1 MLSASADTPTTSRSP
16 SAAAR
21 CSTRMWPTWNTSK
34 VPKVMT
40 VRPLMRV
47 SLVAARTAARPP
59 RTRVA
64 TVSTP
69 PVTPAALLRRLVA
82 ADPGRP
88 RVTVYDDTDSPT
100 RGERIELSARVLAN
114 WVAKAANLL
123 RDDLDAGPGSVV
135 LLDLPPHWR
144 TLYWAVAAWSV
155 GACVEV
161 PANRTTADAGL
172 GPAQAGAGNAVA
184 DVVVT
189 DAVDVAAA
197 ADEAVLVTL
206 AALARSASGPVP
218 TGVVDEAR
226 ELATHGDVFDA
237 WDEPD
242 GSDPALRA
250 AGEVVAYADL
260 VSAPRPASGPQRVHT
275 DTTDT

>member
-1 MLSASADTPTTSRSP
+1 VADPTGP
-16 SAAAR
+16 D
-21 CSTRMWPTWNTSK
+21 
-34 VPKVMT
+34 
-40 VRPLMRV
+40 
-47 SLVAARTAARPP
+47 RT

-69 PVTPAALLRRLVA
+69 PETPAALLRRLVA

-88 RVTVYDDTDSPT
+88 RITVYDDTDSPT
-100 RGERIELSARVLAN
+100 RGERIELSARVFAN

-144 TLYWAVAAWSV
+144 TLYWAFAAWSV

-161 PANRTTADAGL
+161 PGHRTTADAGH
-172 GPAQAGAGNAVA
+172 GAAADAASPATP
-184 DVVVT
+184 DIVVT
-189 DAVDVAAA
+189 DAVDVASIAP
-197 ADEAVLVTL
+197 EAVLVTL
-206 AALARSASGPVP
+206 AALARSAGVTVP
-218 TGVVDEAR
+218 AGVVDEAR
-226 ELATHGDVFDA
+226 ELATHGDVFDV

-250 AGEVVAYADL
+250 AGRVSAYEDL
-260 VSAPRPASGPQRVHT
+260 VPAPAGGPQRVHT
-275 DTTDT
+275 DTTDTAAFLRVALAAWAADGSLVVTRGAPEASVLDARKASEGVTATS

>member
-1 MLSASADTPTTSRSP
+1 M
-16 SAAAR
+16 
-21 CSTRMWPTWNTSK
+21 
-34 VPKVMT
+34 
-40 VRPLMRV
+40 
-47 SLVAARTAARPP
+47 
-59 RTRVA
+59 
-64 TVSTP
+64 
-69 PVTPAALLRRLVA
+69 VA

-144 TLYWAVAAWSV
+144 SLYWAFAAWSV

-161 PANRTTADAGL
+161 PANRTSADAGPGL
-172 GPAQAGAGNAVA
+172 MPPAVTHVPA

-189 DAVDVAAA
+189 DAVDVAEA

-206 AALARSASGPVP
+206 AGLARSAPGPVP
-218 TGVVDEAR
+218 AGVVDEAR
-226 ELATHGDVFDA
+226 ELATHGDLFDGG
-237 WDEPD
+237 DEPH
-242 GSDPALRA
+242 GIAPALRA
-250 AGEVVAYADL
+250 RGRVDTYADL
-260 VSAPRPASGPQRVHT
+260 VTEAAVPTGGPQRLHT
-275 DTTDT
+275 DTNDTAAFLRLALAVWAADGSLVVTRGEPDPAVLASRLAAEGVTGSG

>member
-1 MLSASADTPTTSRSP
+1 M
-16 SAAAR
+16 
-21 CSTRMWPTWNTSK
+21 
-34 VPKVMT
+34 
-40 VRPLMRV
+40 
-47 SLVAARTAARPP
+47 
-59 RTRVA
+59 
-64 TVSTP
+64 
-69 PVTPAALLRRLVA
+69 TPAALLRRLVA

-144 TLYWAVAAWSV
+144 TLYWAFAAWSV

-161 PANRTTADAGL
+161 PAHRG
-172 GPAQAGAGNAVA
+172 GAGAGPAGTA
-184 DVVVT
+184 SGATPDVVVT
-189 DAVDVAAA
+189 DAAHVAAD

-206 AALARSASGPVP
+206 AALARAAGVEVP
-218 TGVVDEAR
+218 AGVVDEAR

-237 WDEPD
+237 SDEPD
-242 GSDPALRA
+242 ASDPALRV
-250 AGEVVAYADL
+250 GGDETAYGALVPAPADG
-260 VSAPRPASGPQRVHT
+260 SQRVHT
-275 DTTDT
+275 GTTDTAAFLRLALAVWAADGSLVVTRGTPDASVLDARLAAEGVTASA